1 MRALENELCNE
12 SERLALGSSPGLS
25 TWWVVSPAQQSNSPI
40 LVYFPFPA
48 CKKHV
53 RMETIAAEQQQNLGT
68 LSGAA
73 SSNPVFSTSRG
84 KEQTTE
90 EERGIGD
97 TTTANNKRN
106 EKDHVTCVGLAERNS
121 FGESVPT
128 VRTCLRFPHTRS
140 PEPCPSWTA
149 SPRVT
154 SFQRRVEEKGEMW
167 TPCFSKNNGVSQK
180 GIFFRTCEGISV
192 TNCKDF
198 FSWITDFFPCHFFI
212 AFEWYYIGRRWNVPI
227 KNEFVTNKINKNK

>member
-1 MRALENELCNE
+1 MLFYYHYAFIVNIWKYENRPPENEFCNE
-12 SERLALGSSPGLS
+12 SQSERLALFPSNIGKFPWAINMVSGES
-25 TWWVVSPAQQSNSPI
+25 TSAPDNSPI

-68 LSGAA
+68 LSEAT
-73 SSNPVFSTSRG
+73 SCNPVFSTSRG

-154 SFQRRVEEKGEMW
+154 SLQRRVEEKGEMW
-167 TPCFSKNNGVSQK
+167 TPCFSKNNG
-180 GIFFRTCEGISV
+180 IS
-192 TNCKDF
+192 
-198 FSWITDFFPCHFFI
+198 
-212 AFEWYYIGRRWNVPI
+212 
-227 KNEFVTNKINKNK
+227 